1 MEIYKGYSEWEWR
14 FGKTPQFSNSLEHK
28 FTWALVDVQFNVES
42 GKITAGQIFS
52 DCLVPVFIDSLN
64 TELATGE
71 YTYDVEGINRLCDT
85 IEKEFMDESFVA
97 VR

>member
-42 GKITAGQIFS
+42 GKITAG
-52 DCLVPVFIDSLN
+52 
-64 TELATGE
+64 
-71 YTYDVEGINRLCDT
+71 
-85 IEKEFMDESFVA
+85 
-97 VR
+97 